1 MVSSDSASLLSSP
14 KNIGNS
20 GLFDP
25 PISVAFWKG
34 GEFVESVSVSDVDV
48 SGDNSSVD
56 VFVVLVVAVVVAVV
70 VVVAVFAVVYSADIS
85 VYVYLLTGLTPL

>member
-20 GLFDP
+20 GLFDL

-70 VVVAVFAVVYSADIS
+70 VVVVVDVVVDVVVVDVVVVVVVVFVD
-85 VYVYLLTGLTPL
+85 

>member
-70 VVVAVFAVVYSADIS
+70 VVVVVVVDVVVDVVVVDI
-85 VYVYLLTGLTPL
+85 VVVVWP